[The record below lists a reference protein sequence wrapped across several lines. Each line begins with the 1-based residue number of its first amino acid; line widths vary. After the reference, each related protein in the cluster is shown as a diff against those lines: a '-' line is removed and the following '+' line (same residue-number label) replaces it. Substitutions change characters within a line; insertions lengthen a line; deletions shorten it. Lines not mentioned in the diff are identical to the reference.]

1 MRVASTGPSNRF
13 GAFEQVQT
21 QETPPRQEEPHK
33 KGNAFLFA
41 YREGGLQSILLRG
54 NGKLALM
61 KNNNSLDKT
70 TTYSQGVRKTLRVVL
85 DFLSAIAALLV
96 VLNLT
101 RANQFGASF
110 VVPTILLF
118 VLCVVPT
125 IFLRRDTFLPL
136 RGGMV
141 VTGLVTANFVDI
153 AHLGLGTAAFV
164 GFPFYMALCAAL
176 FSRKLTFI
184 LFGVFSCAV
193 AAIAVLFIQG
203 ALDTPDP
210 GISEWNQSITN
221 WIIMLAS
228 LMASNLLVVILVS
241 NLSRYWKETDDV
253 AANNAL
259 QFETLVEYAP
269 DAIAIYDIDKNH
281 FISVNPR
288 AEELFGYSRTKLLHE
303 LSLADLSPETQPS
316 GEQSAPLA
324 HKHLEAALDGE
335 FPIFHWRH
343 LNAEGTEI
351 DCEISLTRM
360 PPFSQKLIRAN
371 IADIAKRLADQ
382 KHREELQSQLAASQR
397 LETIGQLTG
406 GVAHDFNNLL
416 AVTLGNLELLLEEAD
431 EETRVEYVTSCINA
445 TLRGADLTRSM
456 LSYARRA
463 PLHPEVINL
472 NKLVLETKNWAG
484 RTLPSHIQ
492 VETSLLA
499 RLWDVEVDPG
509 VAESALLNLILN
521 ARDAMPHHGKLTIET
536 ANIRIDESYQD
547 SRNEALEPGR
557 YVMIAVSDTGEGI
570 NSEILEKIFDPFFT
584 TKPSGEGSGLGLS
597 MVLGFMRQSEG
608 TAQVYSE
615 SGVGTTFKLYFPA
628 ISPVQPPSPE
638 GNHASESTSFLGK
651 RILIAEDEDE
661 VLTVL
666 KTTLE
671 KAGYHVTRAS
681 SGDEAKE
688 IFEADQRFDLL
699 LTDIVMPG
707 QLKGTSLATALRAI
721 NNDLPVVFMSGYA
734 AEATVHGNGLRPED
748 IRLMKPIMR
757 RDLLAAVATAIGT
770 PEKSA

>member
-1 MRVASTGPSNRF
+1 MQN
-13 GAFEQVQT
+13 
-21 QETPPRQEEPHK
+21 
-33 KGNAFLFA
+33 
-41 YREGGLQSILLRG
+41 I
-54 NGKLALM
+54 
-61 KNNNSLDKT
+61 NSLDKAT
-70 TTYSQGVRKTLRVVL
+70 SYSQGVRKTLRVVL

-96 VLNLT
+96 VQNLV
-101 RANQFGASF
+101 RDGQFGASI
-110 VVPTILLF
+110 VATILLLV
-118 VLCVVPT
+118 VLCVLPAA
-125 IFLRRDTFLPL
+125 FLRRDIYLPL
-136 RGGMV
+136 RGGMI
-141 VTGLVTANFVDI
+141 VTGLVTANFIGI
-153 AHLGLGTAAFV
+153 ANLGLGAAGFV

-176 FSRKLTFI
+176 FSRKLT
-184 LFGVFSCAV
+184 LFFFAVFSCAI
-193 AAIAVLFIQG
+193 AAIAALFIQG
-203 ALDTPDP
+203 GLSSPDP
-210 GISEWNQSITN
+210 RISEWNQNTAN
-221 WIIMLAS
+221 WVIMLAS
-228 LMASNLLVVILVS
+228 LMASNFLVIILVS
-241 NLSRYWKETDDV
+241 NLSRYWKETDNV
-253 AANNAL
+253 AANQAL

-269 DAIAIYDIDKNH
+269 DAIVIYDIDKNH
-281 FISVNPR
+281 FTSANTR
-288 AEELFGYSRTKLLHE
+288 AEELFGYSRDKLVNG
-303 LSLADLSPETQPS
+303 LSLAELSPERQPS
-316 GEQSAPLA
+316 GELSASLA
-324 HKHLEAALDGE
+324 RKHLEAALDGE

-343 LNAEGTEI
+343 LNAEGNEI

-371 IADIAKRLADQ
+371 IADIANRLADQ
-382 KHREELQSQLAASQR
+382 KHREELQSQLSASQR

-431 EETRVEYVTSCINA
+431 EEKRVEYVTSCINA

-521 ARDAMPHHGKLTIET
+521 ARDAMPDHGKLTIET

-570 NSEILEKIFDPFFT
+570 NSEILDKIFDPFFS
-584 TKPSGEGSGLGLS
+584 TKPSSEGSGLGLS

-615 SGVGTTFKLYFPA
+615 PGVGTTFKLYFPA
-628 ISPVQPPSPE
+628 ISPVQAPPPE
-638 GNHASESTSFLGK
+638 GRTAPESTLSQGK

-671 KAGYHVTRAS
+671 KAGYQVIRAS

-688 IFEADQRFDLL
+688 IFEADPGFDLL

-770 PEKSA
+770 SEKSA